1 MKKSIKELKEER
13 SGIAQRMHEMLDA
26 IEAREDKAFTDE
38 ERASYNNLKKQYET
52 LNERIDLL
60 EKEEARAAQAA
71 RPVGGTEPT
80 AEERAA
86 THQQELR
93 SAFIDYIRGSVTK
106 SDIKP
111 ELRADLFP
119 GTADNQI
126 IIPKLVSD
134 QVVHAL
140 KAGGTFLGAI
150 DLVSTENAIP

>member
-71 RPVGGTEPT
+71 RPVSGTEPT

-93 SAFIDYIRGSVTK
+93 SAFIDYIRGSVTNPI
-106 SDIKP
+106 SNPSCGPTSSPARPTIRSSSRSWYLTRSCMP
-111 ELRADLFP
+111 SRP
-119 GTADNQI
+119 
-126 IIPKLVSD
+126 
-134 QVVHAL
+134 VVRSSAQ
-140 KAGGTFLGAI
+140 
-150 DLVSTENAIP
+150 STS